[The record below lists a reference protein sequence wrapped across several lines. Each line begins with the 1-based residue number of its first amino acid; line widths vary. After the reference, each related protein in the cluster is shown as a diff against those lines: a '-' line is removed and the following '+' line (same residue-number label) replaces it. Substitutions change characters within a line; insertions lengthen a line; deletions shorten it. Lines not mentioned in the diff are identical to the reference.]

1 MSAEEKIVLRLYA
14 ERDQDLLTWL
24 ATIPNEHGAKS
35 VLVKATLRRGLERAE
50 SGNPAA
56 GRFDAEALLDA
67 LLPPLRRLVES
78 AIQGE
83 IGKLKLTSL
92 EGAEELPASQDDIG
106 RQLDA
111 LGEELMR

>member
-1 MSAEEKIVLRLYA
+1 MSAEEKIVLRLYV
-14 ERDQDLLTWL
+14 ERDQDILSWL
-24 ATIPNEHGAKS
+24 QTIPNEHGAKS
-35 VLVKATLRRGLERAE
+35 VLVKATLRKGLAAAE

-56 GRFDAEALLDA
+56 MRFDTEAFLDA

-78 AIQGE
+78 AIQSE
-83 IGKLKLTSL
+83 IAKLQFVSV
-92 EGAEELPASQDDIG
+92 EGPEYMPASQEDIG

>member
-14 ERDQDLLTWL
+14 ERDQDLLSWL
-24 ATIPNEHGAKS
+24 KTIPNEHGAKS
-35 VLVKATLRRGLERAE
+35 VLVKATLRRGLELAE

-56 GRFDAEALLDA
+56 VRFDAEALLDA
-67 LLPPLRRLVES
+67 LLPPLRRLVEN
-78 AIQGE
+78 AIRSE
-83 IGKLKLTSL
+83 IAKLKFLSV
-92 EGAEELPASQDDIG
+92 EGAEELPASQDDMG